1 MYFEVKYHSIAL
13 KFNVVDSVLKPSL
26 NSTVQITW
34 ITQPATDNELM
45 KEWIRI
51 MVNTFN
57 ILGTPETLIL

>member
-13 KFNVVDSVLKPSL
+13 KFNVGNSVLKPSL

-34 ITQPATDNELM
+34 ITQPATDSQLM

-57 ILGTPETLIL
+57 ILGTPETLIF